1 MKTQEVENLIESWR
15 KAAEE
20 KPMIYNSAWAI
31 HQLKVNAIFMLIL
44 CRMIQGDLE
53 VLENEI

>member
-1 MKTQEVENLIESWR
+1 MKTQELEDLIEVWK

-31 HQLKVNAIFMLIL
+31 HQLNVNAIFMLIL
-44 CRMIQGDLE
+44 GCMIQRKSE